1 MKLSKKT
8 KLLIKDSFLCTV
20 FSFILI
26 FILSFLVINISFFN
40 PLKKVVKDFSF
51 LDVYYAE
58 NFNTSNEINADII
71 LLNIEHRDRFEISQ
85 MIDKVLLSDPK
96 VVGVDIIFKDQ
107 KEAFIDSILGE
118 SLNNQKIVSS
128 YILEKDKIIK
138 NHPQFLNEN
147 TSGFVNLNFDNKESV
162 IRNFVGSK
170 EFKSDTHLS
179 FSAQIVK
186 KIMEPS
192 EWDNYS
198 YDKVLKGNT
207 LISYHGN
214 RNSFLTF
221 SYDEFMESDNK
232 NLLKNKIVIL
242 GYIGTPTGN
251 EYDVEDK
258 HFTPLNKITAGKSIP
273 DMFGVVVHA
282 NIITMLM
289 KHDLMYRV
297 SNFWIGIIS
306 FFSTFFMLM
315 YLMKLEKKG
324 KITYRTIKKII
335 LFTFTILVTGISLW
349 LFKMGVII
357 KIVPIIGVTLLS
369 ISYLMY
375 YKDLIDFIKRKR
387 EWKSYIRD

>member
-1 MKLSKKT
+1 
-8 KLLIKDSFLCTV
+8 
-20 FSFILI
+20 
-26 FILSFLVINISFFN
+26 
-40 PLKKVVKDFSF
+40 
-51 LDVYYAE
+51 
-58 NFNTSNEINADII
+58 
-71 LLNIEHRDRFEISQ
+71 
-85 MIDKVLLSDPK
+85 
-96 VVGVDIIFKDQ
+96 
-107 KEAFIDSILGE
+107 
-118 SLNNQKIVSS
+118 
-128 YILEKDKIIK
+128 
-138 NHPQFLNEN
+138 
-147 TSGFVNLNFDNKESV
+147 
-162 IRNFVGSK
+162 
-170 EFKSDTHLS
+170 
-179 FSAQIVK
+179 
-186 KIMEPS
+186 
-192 EWDNYS
+192 
-198 YDKVLKGNT
+198 
-207 LISYHGN
+207 
-214 RNSFLTF
+214 
-221 SYDEFMESDNK
+221 MESDNK
-232 NLLKNKIVIL
+232 SLLKNKIVIL